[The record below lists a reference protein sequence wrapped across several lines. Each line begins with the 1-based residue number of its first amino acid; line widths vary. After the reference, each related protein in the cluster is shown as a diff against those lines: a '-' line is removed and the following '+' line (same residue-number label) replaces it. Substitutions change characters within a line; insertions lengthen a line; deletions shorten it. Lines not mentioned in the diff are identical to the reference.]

1 MQTQPV
7 IHSYTSSTIMA
18 HSPPQTQELNRPL
31 PRPIEGSAPARPYRR
46 VTVALILAVAALIL
60 ALWVWGTPPG
70 IYGKA
75 EAIGYAICHR
85 IADRSFLVD
94 GRPLPLC
101 VRCMGI
107 YLGVLTGLG
116 LLVAGRRSHASL
128 LPPKSVLAMMAAF
141 VLLLAADGLN
151 SYLHLFPGY
160 EGPYEPRNWLRL
172 VSGSLTG
179 LAMINLILPVFNA
192 VVWARPQPERA
203 LRSWQEMGGLIL
215 VVLLLD
221 ALVMTQNPT
230 VLLVLGLLTATG
242 PVIVL
247 TMVWTI
253 LFLSFTRRENCAR
266 SWRDLVI
273 PLIAGVAIT
282 FLMIG
287 GIDAVRFLLTG
298 TWDGFDFS
306 SITPAL

>member
-1 MQTQPV
+1 M
-7 IHSYTSSTIMA
+7 
-18 HSPPQTQELNRPL
+18 
-31 PRPIEGSAPARPYRR
+31 G
-46 VTVALILAVAALIL
+46 LILALAALIL
-60 ALWVWGTPPG
+60 ALWVLGTPPD
-70 IYGKA
+70 IHGKA
-75 EAIGYAICHR
+75 DAIGYAICHR

-101 VRCMGI
+101 VRCTGI

-116 LLVAGRRSHASL
+116 LLVAGRRGRASR
-128 LPPKSVLAMMAAF
+128 LPPKSVLLMMAAF
-141 VLLLAADGLN
+141 VLLMGLDGLN

-160 EGPYEPRNWLRL
+160 HGPYAPQNWLRL
-172 VSGSLTG
+172 ITGSLTG

-192 VVWARPQPERA
+192 VVWTRPQPARA
-203 LRSWQEMGGLIL
+203 LRSWRDMGGLML
-215 VVLLLD
+215 VVVLLD
-221 ALVMTQNPT
+221 ALVLLENPS
-230 VLLVLGLLTATG
+230 LLLFLGLLTATG

-253 LFLSFTRRENCAR
+253 LFLSFTRRENSAR
-266 SWRDLVI
+266 SWRDLAI
-273 PLIAGVAIT
+273 PVIAGVAIT

-306 SITPAL
+306 SITPAS